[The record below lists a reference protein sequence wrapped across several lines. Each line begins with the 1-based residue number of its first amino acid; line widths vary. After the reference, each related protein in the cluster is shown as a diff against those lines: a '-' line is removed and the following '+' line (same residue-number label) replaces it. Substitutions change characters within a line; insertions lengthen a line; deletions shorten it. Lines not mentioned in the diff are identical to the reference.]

1 MTIWPGSQETSP
13 LWFGLGIKS
22 WILKKWKKCW
32 LLVGS
37 LLRIGRRKKR
47 KASNFC
53 SKRRRWNCQTHSSI
67 TEESQSQKSSK
78 ILLVLIEDWT
88 KNIAKYVCMSVN
100 HYIIFIIVIKDIF
113 KCIRRVSKKAV
124 INLITDLILFIYLI
138 HTMQL
143 HNKNLRDFW
152 IAY

>member
-1 MTIWPGSQETSP
+1 M
-13 LWFGLGIKS
+13 
-22 WILKKWKKCW
+22 
-32 LLVGS
+32 
-37 LLRIGRRKKR
+37 LRIGRRKNVDYWSAHCYALADGKNVKQVIFVVR
-47 KASNFC
+47 EEDGIVRHTLPLQKKAKAKNP
-53 SKRRRWNCQTHSSI
+53 HS
-67 TEESQSQKSSK
+67 
-78 ILLVLIEDWT
+78 LLLLLLIEDWT